1 MSDEALLRNFLS
13 IHPFLE
19 LYKDEQDIK
28 RVRCK
33 ITGHELPARLSDLE
47 SYTKGKKYQRLTKDT
62 PREISG
68 FEEYK
73 EFLVPSS
80 KNSKQ
85 LYCILTKKSITNSP
99 FHIQKHVTGKRFT
112 RALAKDREEQAKVIA
127 NEDKSDEN
135 MWVPSDLD
143 SQSEIKEDENGT
155 EMEEDPGNSDGE
167 SSSEGRKEQAK
178 LTANGEKSDEGMSVP
193 SDLES
198 ESQVKKYGGN
208 TKMEEDLGKCGGELL
223 SEEEEDTRK
232 RKHRRGTKRE
242 LEAKKKVVK
251 KSNKKL
257 KAGVGR
263 NAGMVKRSKKRKT
276 NTS

>member
-1 MSDEALLRNFLS
+1 
-13 IHPFLE
+13 
-19 LYKDEQDIK
+19 
-28 RVRCK
+28 
-33 ITGHELPARLSDLE
+33 
-47 SYTKGKKYQRLTKDT
+47 
-62 PREISG
+62 
-68 FEEYK
+68 
-73 EFLVPSS
+73 
-80 KNSKQ
+80 
-85 LYCILTKKSITNSP
+85 
-99 FHIQKHVTGKRFT
+99 
-112 RALAKDREEQAKVIA
+112 
-127 NEDKSDEN
+127 

-178 LTANGEKSDEGMSVP
+178 LTTNGEKSDEGMWVA

-198 ESQVKKYGGN
+198 ESQIKKDGGS

-251 KSNKKL
+251 KSSKKL
-257 KAGVGR
+257 RAGVGR